1 MTKLQALLFDVD
13 GTLVDTEE
21 LHRQA
26 FNQAF
31 IEMNL
36 RWEWNHDRYAEL
48 LRISGGLDRLA
59 QFVEQLAVP
68 ADEKQRLRALVPA
81 IHREKTRIYG
91 ELLGGG
97 SARLRPGVARLV
109 DEARAAGMKIG
120 FATTSATA
128 NVQALISATFPP
140 ASRSAIGAVIGIDHV
155 ARRKPAPDVY
165 ELLMKTL
172 RVPPE
177 ACVAFEDSANGLA
190 AAKAAGLYTIVTPS
204 RWTRG
209 QRFVGADL
217 LLPSLGDPGD
227 KLDAVDAAH
236 IGGAPFL
243 ALATIASL
251 HAGAARSRAVG
262 S

>member
-36 RWEWNHDRYAEL
+36 GWEWNQDRYAEL
-48 LRISGGLDRLA
+48 LRVSGGLDRLA
-59 QFVEQLAVP
+59 GFVDQLAVA
-68 ADEKQRLRALVPA
+68 ADEKRRLAVLVPA

-109 DEARAAGMKIG
+109 DEARAAGLKIG

-128 NVQALISATFPP
+128 NVQALIAATFPP
-140 ASRSAIGAVIGIDHV
+140 ASRGAITAVIGIDHV

-165 ELLMKTL
+165 ELLLKTL
-172 RVPPE
+172 RVPAE

-190 AAKAAGLYTIVTPS
+190 ATKAAGLYTIVTPS

-217 LLPSLGDPGD
+217 LLPSLGDLSD
-227 KLDAVDAAH
+227 RLDAGAAAG

-243 ALATIASL
+243 TLATIDAL
-251 HAGAARSRAVG
+251 HAGAARPRADG

>member
-31 IEMNL
+31 IELNL
-36 RWEWNHDRYAEL
+36 GWEWSHDRYAEL
-48 LRISGGLDRLA
+48 LKISGGLDRLT
-59 QFVEQLAVP
+59 QFVEQLAKP
-68 ADEKQRLRALVPA
+68 ADEKQRLRALVPG

-109 DEARAAGMKIG
+109 DEARTAGLKIG
-120 FATTSATA
+120 FAATSATA
-128 NVQALISATFPP
+128 NVQALIASAFAP
-140 ASRSAIGAVIGIDHV
+140 AARNAIGAVIGIDHV

-172 RVPPE
+172 RVAP
-177 ACVAFEDSANGLA
+177 ADCVAIEDSANGLA

-204 RWTRG
+204 RWTRA
-209 QRFVGADL
+209 QKFVGADL

-227 KLDAVDAAH
+227 KLDALSSAA

-251 HAGAARSRAVG
+251 HENAARAPAG

>member
-36 RWEWNHDRYAEL
+36 GWEWNQDRYAEL

-59 QFVEQLAVP
+59 QFVEQQAKP

-97 SARLRPGVARLV
+97 SARLRPGVSRLI
-109 DEARAAGMKIG
+109 DEARGAGLKIG
-120 FATTSATA
+120 FATTSSTA
-128 NVQALISATFPP
+128 NVQSLIAATFPP
-140 ASRSAIGAVIGIDHV
+140 AARSAIGAVIGIDHV

-172 RVPPE
+172 RVTPD

-190 AAKAAGLYTIVTPS
+190 AAKAARLYTVVTPS
-204 RWTRG
+204 RWTRA
-209 QRFVGADL
+209 QKFVGADL

-227 KLDAVDAAH
+227 KLDALASAE

-243 ALATIASL
+243 ALATIAGL
-251 HAGAARSRAVG
+251 HENAARGRATG